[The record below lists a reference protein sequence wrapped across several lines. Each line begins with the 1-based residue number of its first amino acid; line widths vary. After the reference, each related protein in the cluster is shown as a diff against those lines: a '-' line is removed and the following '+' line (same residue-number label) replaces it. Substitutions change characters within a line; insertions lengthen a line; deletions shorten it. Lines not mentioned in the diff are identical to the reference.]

1 MTTDGDDHG
10 DDDVVAWIR
19 ATAHPLGTTA
29 ADGDLDDLE
38 PLREIA
44 GHATVVGLGGSTRQ
58 AHELL
63 AVQHRIV
70 RFLVEEL
77 GFRAVALEMSATVGH
92 RLDEH
97 IRTGT
102 GTGPD
107 DVVELLAAARPFW
120 RFGEIVE
127 LVRWLRDH
135 ARDHPDDPV
144 RLLGADTDVADLG
157 ALAPD
162 DPVADQVEAR
172 DPELAARPDTLG
184 YTERHLA
191 ETAIRWHERTGARIV
206 HWGGSAHVA
215 VGDRRIAAVPPG
227 PPLIDRNA
235 GSYLRER
242 FGPGYLAVGLT
253 FDHGDAPYPVPPASP
268 PLVDAT
274 LARAGLDAYLLDL
287 HAPRPPA
294 VERWLTAPA
303 RARLIGPRYDAT
315 RDAEHHLAGAALAE
329 WYDVLVHVQEVTPAR

>member
-1 MTTDGDDHG
+1 MTTDGDG
-10 DDDVVAWIR
+10 DGDGEGDVVAWIR
-19 ATAHPLGTTA
+19 ATAHPLTSVDPG
-29 ADGDLDDLE
+29 ADLGDLE
-38 PLREIA
+38 PLRAIA

-70 RFLVEEL
+70 RFLVEQL

-97 IRTGT
+97 VRTGA
-102 GTGPD
+102 GDP
-107 DVVELLAAARPFW
+107 VELLAAARPFW
-120 RFGEIVE
+120 RFGEIVD
-127 LVRWLRDH
+127 LVRWLRGY
-135 ARDHPDDPV
+135 ALDHPDDPV

-157 ALAPD
+157 APAPD

-172 DPELAARPDTLG
+172 DPELASRPDTLG

-191 ETAIRWHERTGARIV
+191 ETAVRWHERTGARIV

-242 FGPGYLAVGLT
+242 FGPGYVAVGLT

-303 RARLIGPRYDAT
+303 RARLIGPRYDAA
-315 RDAEHHLAGAALAE
+315 RDADHHLAGAALAD
-329 WYDVLVHVQEVTPAR
+329 WFDVLVHVQRVTPAR